1 MMYVYYRVVLYV
13 HNAKCFVRRIA
24 PVVES
29 TLYAGAFVAT
39 MVWLFRLFTGAY

>member
-1 MMYVYYRVVLYV
+1 MMYVYDRIVLYV